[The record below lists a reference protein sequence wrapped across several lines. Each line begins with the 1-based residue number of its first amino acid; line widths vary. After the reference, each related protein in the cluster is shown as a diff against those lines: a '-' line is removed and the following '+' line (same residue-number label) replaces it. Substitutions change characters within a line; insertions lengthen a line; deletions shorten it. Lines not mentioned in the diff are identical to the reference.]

1 MPEITLSDISLSFG
15 PRTIFNSINFS
26 ISDGHKIALTGA
38 NGSGKTTLM
47 KLLCKLTKADSG
59 SVSIVKNTK
68 VSYLPQSGIIYKG
81 TTLFEEVEKAFK
93 EIKEIIGKMEEIEEK
108 LAEKPKDNKELL
120 NIYNELQQTVINSDY
135 YIRDKQIEK
144 ILTGLGFMKEDFY
157 KLCSEFSSGWQMR
170 IALAKVL
177 LEDSDIIL
185 LDEPTNYLDI
195 EAREWLEIFLN
206 DFKGGMLIVSHDKYF
221 LDTTVNSIA
230 EIYNGKI
237 NIYKGNY
244 SKYEKQRSVE
254 IKGIIEKYKK
264 QQEEIERIE
273 SFIRRFRSKAT
284 KASLVQSRIK
294 YLEKMERI
302 EIPEGLK
309 KIHFKFPDPP
319 HCGKL
324 AFRVDN
330 LSKSY
335 NENTVFKNLA
345 LELSYGERLALAGPN
360 GAGKSTLMRIL
371 AGIEKPDS
379 GSIKYGSDVSTG
391 YFSQETIENFSNGST
406 IIKELESVT
415 PIEIYPQLRNILGSF
430 LFIGDDIYKSLS
442 VLSGGE
448 KSRIALLKI
457 LLHPMNLLFLDEP
470 TNHLDMESK
479 NVLLDSLNNFK
490 GTLVF
495 VSHDHYFI
503 DTLATK
509 ILELN
514 NKECR
519 LYYGDYSYYLWKK
532 EQEKSENPE
541 NSKETEQPEKLQKG
555 KQIRTKS
562 KELKSRIKKLK
573 NREEAILLQLD
584 EIDEEKDTINKSMS
598 LEEVYTDGEKIRKL
612 KEKLS
617 DLENKQ
623 KDLSD
628 EWEKVEEELNEL
640 KEYNRNDS

>member
-1 MPEITLSDISLSFG
+1 MPEITLSDLSLSFG
-15 PRTIFNSINFS
+15 PKTIFDSINFS
-26 ISDGHKIALTGA
+26 ISESHKIALTGA

-47 KLLCKLTKADSG
+47 KLLCKFIKPDSG
-59 SVSIVKNTK
+59 AVSIVKNTRI
-68 VSYLPQSGIIYKG
+68 SYLPQSGITYKG
-81 TTLFEEVEKAFK
+81 TTLFEETEKAYN
-93 EIKEIIGKMEEIEEK
+93 EITTIINKMEEIEELLTDK
-108 LAEKPKDNKELL
+108 TKDNKELL
-120 NIYNELQQTVINSDY
+120 NVYNELQHTVINSDY

-144 ILTGLGFMKEDFY
+144 ILTGLGFMKEDFS
-157 KLCSEFSSGWQMR
+157 KLCSEFSAGWQMR

-177 LEDSDIIL
+177 LEYPDIIL

-195 EAREWLEIFLN
+195 EARAWLENYLN

-237 NIYKGNY
+237 TIYKGNY
-244 SKYEKQRSVE
+244 SEYEKQRSVE

-264 QQEEIERIE
+264 QQEEIEKTE

-284 KASLVQSRIK
+284 KASLVQSRVK
-294 YLEKMERI
+294 YLEKMELI

-324 AFRVDN
+324 AFQLKN
-330 LSKSY
+330 ISKSY
-335 NENTVFKNLA
+335 NENTVFKNID

-371 AGIEKPDS
+371 AGKEKSDN
-379 GSIKYGSDVSTG
+379 GEIKYGTNVCTG
-391 YFSQETIENFSNGST
+391 YFSQETIDHFSNEST
-406 IIKELESVT
+406 IIKELESIT
-415 PIEIYPQLRNILGSF
+415 PTNIYPQLRNILGAF
-430 LFIGDDIYKSLS
+430 LFYGDDIYKSLS

-479 NVLLDSLNNFK
+479 DVLLDSLKNFK

-503 DTLATK
+503 DKLATK
-509 ILELN
+509 VLELN
-514 NKECR
+514 SGKSR

-532 EQEKSENPE
+532 EKEQSDIPE
-541 NSKETEQPEKLQKG
+541 NSIKTEQPDKLQKG

-562 KELKSRIKKLK
+562 KELKSRIKKLEK
-573 NREEAILLQLD
+573 QEEIILHLLDELD
-584 EIDEEKDTINKSMS
+584 EIIADTNKSMAS
-598 LEEVYTDGEKIRKL
+598 EEVYTDGNKIREL

-617 DLENKQ
+617 NLENKQ
-623 KDLSD
+623 KDLSGK
-628 EWEKVEEELNEL
+628 WENIEEELAVL
-640 KEYNRNDS
+640 RKE